1 MMTAGALTPTLL
13 VITLLTLA
21 LAVALVRRRLPH
33 DEHSLPNEIDAPLP
47 QTQCAQCGY
56 PGCMPYAEAVANG
69 AAINP
74 PSGRARTGHPT
85 TRSCGPRRVPLS
97 SSLLRSQK

>member
-33 DEHSLPNEIDAPLP
+33 DEHSLPNEIDALLP

-69 AAINP
+69 APSTCALRAGQNWSPNYAILW
-74 PSGRARTGHPT
+74 AKTH
-85 TRSCGPRRVPLS
+85 PLS
-97 SSLLRSQK
+97 SSPLRSQR